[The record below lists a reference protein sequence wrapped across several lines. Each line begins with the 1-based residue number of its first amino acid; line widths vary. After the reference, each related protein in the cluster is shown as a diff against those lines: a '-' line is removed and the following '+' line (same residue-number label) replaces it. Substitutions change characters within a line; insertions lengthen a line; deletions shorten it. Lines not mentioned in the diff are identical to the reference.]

1 MADRRLDEVSAAT
14 DFSYAYTED
23 SSNNQV
29 KISKADMASVLAA
42 NIGIKKGSIQL
53 NSVGEYTIPIIRGL
67 IHLRW
72 SATSTSFIA
81 AIASKNIIELANGY
95 SDVYGVG
102 TNDKVINVSKSSD
115 SNYIKVTYTSTTTTS
130 TLEWIALTE

>member
-1 MADRRLDEVSAAT
+1 MGV
-14 DFSYAYTED
+14 
-23 SSNNQV
+23 
-29 KISKADMASVLAA
+29 
-42 NIGIKKGSIQL
+42 KKGSIKL

-81 AIASKNIIELANGY
+81 AIVSKNIIELANGY
-95 SDVYGVG
+95 SEVYGVG

-115 SNYIKVTYTSTTTTS
+115 SDYLKVTYNSTSTNN
-130 TLEWIALTE
+130 TLEWVALTE